1 MQQSQLI
8 HQWLGFIAKTYYKN
22 ITSVFHQVF
31 FIYFTCWCSC
41 QNTTPVKTADH
52 ERIKQKTEDPLS
64 NLSPSPRICSTFRVA
79 KDQRESLETRD
90 SLGAKW
96 VFPLSSPLPLFLP
109 LPPSSPSLPPTL
121 RFANRKLETIRRV
134 RRCYWSRD
142 SVGAARLKPHSG
154 WEAFHAI
161 LRETHTLCLS
171 RWVTSSGRPARQ
183 QNCYGAQTRV
193 TDEGNREWNM
203 FVPSLVI
210 ENDCN
215 LGKCLII
222 LQYSTVTYSTR
233 HSVDIFFI

>member
-1 MQQSQLI
+1 MFLPKHNTSQNCRS
-8 HQWLGFIAKTYYKN
+8 WKDKTKDWRPSFKSLSLPPNLLYFQGRQGPKGE
-22 ITSVFHQVF
+22 SGDSGQPGRQVS
-31 FIYFTCWCSC
+31 ISSLL
-41 QNTTPVKTADH
+41 TP
-52 ERIKQKTEDPLS
+52 P
-64 NLSPSPRICSTFRVA
+64 
-79 KDQRESLETRD
+79 
-90 SLGAKW
+90 
-96 VFPLSSPLPLFLP
+96 P

-222 LQYSTVTYSTR
+222 LQYSTVQWLT
-233 HSVDIFFI
+233 VQGIL

>member
-8 HQWLGFIAKTYYKN
+8 HQWLGFIVKKYSKN
-22 ITSVFHQVF
+22 TTSFFYQVF
-31 FIYFTCWCSC
+31 LIYFTCWCSC

-52 ERIKQKTEDPLS
+52 ERIKQKTEDPLA
-64 NLSPSPRICSTFRVA
+64 NLTLNLLYFQGRQGP
-79 KDQRESLETRD
+79 KGESGD
-90 SLGAKW
+90 SGQPGRQ
-96 VFPLSSPLPLFLP
+96 VSISPLLTPPP

-210 ENDCN
+210 ENEGEVLDN
-215 LGKCLII
+215 LT
-222 LQYSTVTYSTR
+222 LQYSTVQRLT
-233 HSVDIFFI
+233 VQGIL